1 MDKITNSNNKHKKER
16 KVQNQIDY
24 LELFGKL
31 FIITGIIG
39 IILNIVLRFLN
50 VI

>member
-31 FIITGIIG
+31 FIATGIIG
-39 IILNIVLRFLN
+39 IILNIILRLLKVL
-50 VI
+50 